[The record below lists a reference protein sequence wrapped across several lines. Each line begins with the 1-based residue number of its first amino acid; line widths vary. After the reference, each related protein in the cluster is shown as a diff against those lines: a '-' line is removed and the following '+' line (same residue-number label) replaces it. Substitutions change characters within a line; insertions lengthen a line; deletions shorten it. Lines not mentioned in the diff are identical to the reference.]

1 MIWSGSPSIF
11 PFIWL
16 TISIL
21 NNQEALDILKSAAV
35 ANGNTIPSDEE
46 VNVIVIVYYHHHHL
60 KQFQNT
66 NENHPDNNYL

>member
-1 MIWSGSPSIF
+1 MVRRAVHLSFIWS
-11 PFIWL
+11 

>member
-1 MIWSGSPSIF
+1 MVRHAVHLSFIWS
-11 PFIWL
+11 

-46 VNVIVIVYYHHHHL
+46 VNVIVIVYYHQQIL
-60 KQFQNT
+60 S
-66 NENHPDNNYL
+66 